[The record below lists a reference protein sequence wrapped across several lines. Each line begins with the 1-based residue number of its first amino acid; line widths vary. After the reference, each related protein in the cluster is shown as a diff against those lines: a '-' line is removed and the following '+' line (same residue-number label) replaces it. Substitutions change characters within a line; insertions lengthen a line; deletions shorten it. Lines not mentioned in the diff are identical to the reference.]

1 MSLLPSWTV
10 DMDEAPT
17 SVVRAA
23 APLLSSPVQICPLG
37 GGAPP
42 PGSGA
47 AALLWAALGAAP
59 PQLAAAH
66 PAELGEGLLSLFLL
80 GSRVDMNP

>member
-1 MSLLPSWTV
+1 MSLLPRWTV

-42 PGSGA
+42 GSGA
-47 AALLWAALGAAP
+47 AALLWAASGAAP

-80 GSRVDMNP
+80 GSWVDMHP